1 MNAQFYQRY
10 VLVLILQ
17 QISLQ
22 FNPSLPTEDMVASKV
37 IVFFAF
43 TIIIGDEA
51 RANVLPDHVLPTGY
65 TYSKGKI
72 SW

>member
-10 VLVLILQ
+10 VLVL
-17 QISLQ
+17 Q
-22 FNPSLPTEDMVASKV
+22 FNQSLPTEDMVASKV
-37 IVFFAF
+37 IAFLAF

-51 RANVLPDHVLPTGY
+51 QANVLPDSVLPTGY

>member
-10 VLVLILQ
+10 VLVL
-17 QISLQ
+17 Q
-22 FNPSLPTEDMVASKV
+22 FNQSLPTEDMVASKV

-51 RANVLPDHVLPTGY
+51 QANVLPDSVLPTGY

-72 SW
+72 SC